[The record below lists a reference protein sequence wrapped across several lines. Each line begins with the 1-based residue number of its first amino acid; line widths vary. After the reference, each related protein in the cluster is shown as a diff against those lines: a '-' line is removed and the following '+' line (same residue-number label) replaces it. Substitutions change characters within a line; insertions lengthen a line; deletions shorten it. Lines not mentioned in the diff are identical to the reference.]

1 VLVNYKHCEIGYFC
15 SWVSY
20 FERSFFFGSMTQER
34 KTETKRERLAASSY
48 FTNIFKSRHSTL
60 TSQRR

>member
-1 VLVNYKHCEIGYFC
+1 MSIVKLAIFVYECHISNDN
-15 SWVSY
+15 
-20 FERSFFFGSMTQER
+20 FFGSMTQER
-34 KTETKRERLAASSY
+34 KTETKRERPASSY

>member
-1 VLVNYKHCEIGYFC
+1 VKLAIFVHGCHISKDH
-15 SWVSY
+15 
-20 FERSFFFGSMTQER
+20 FFFGSMTQER